1 MSNKSIALFVGAAVV
16 ILFIVRQNTVA
27 ASNPATA
34 AGADATVGASPLG
47 AATGTTDANGDP
59 LGGLGSTGG
68 G

>member
-1 MSNKSIALFVGAAVV
+1 MSNKAIAIFIGAAAIILVV
-16 ILFIVRQNTVA
+16 LRANT
-27 ASNPATA
+27 SA
-34 AGADATVGASPLG
+34 AGTPAAAPSADASIGANPLG